1 MTQRAGARAP
11 AADFMEI
18 EMKRLFALA
27 PVLVLLAGPTLAQQI
42 AATGDAA
49 TAQLNRLD
57 RQFLDAASTGGLAEV
72 AAARIAEEHASKDP
86 VKVLARS
93 LITDNNKANEE
104 LTALAGEQGIAAP
117 TEPGKKQ
124 KVAVNRLKVLGGD
137 AFDRAYVRDE
147 IKDHK
152 TMIALFRK
160 EAESGQDPKLKAFA
174 SQTLPSLQRHLQM
187 AQKIAVK

>member
-1 MTQRAGARAP
+1 
-11 AADFMEI
+11 
-18 EMKRLFALA
+18 MKRLFALA
-27 PVLVLLAGPTLAQQI
+27 PLLVLLAGPALAQQV

-49 TAQLNRLD
+49 TGQLNQPD
-57 RQFLDAASTGGLAEV
+57 RRFLDAASTGGLAEV
-72 AAARIAEEHASKDP
+72 AAARIAEEHASQDP

-93 LITDNNKANEE
+93 LIIEHNKANDE
-104 LTALAGEQGIAAP
+104 LTALAGQHGIAAP
-117 TEPGKKQ
+117 TEPGGKQ
-124 KVAVNRLKVLGGD
+124 KAAADRLKVLSGA

-152 TMIALFRK
+152 TMIALFQK
-160 EAESGQDPKLKAFA
+160 EANSGQDPELKAFA